1 LIGGS
6 GDREQQTLSITLSDG
21 SVFQPFPNY
30 SNISNTFLN
39 NTLFVGI
46 VSPTPFTTVAF
57 TGTVVNDFIDVVYFD
72 DLSYRLARVTPV
84 PAPAGLLVFGVA
96 LAGLTLA
103 ARGRRDAPPRTA

>member
-1 LIGGS
+1 M
-6 GDREQQTLSITLSDG
+6 
-21 SVFQPFPNY
+21 
-30 SNISNTFLN
+30 
-39 NTLFVGI
+39 
-46 VSPTPFTTVAF
+46 
-57 TGTVVNDFIDVVYFD
+57 YFD